1 MRKTMNIIKNVLV
14 WTIFAIAAFMM
25 VFTII
30 SVNTFDQNN
39 RSLFGYKAFTVRT
52 DSMKATDFDAGD
64 LVFTKTVDPATLVE
78 GDIIAFISQDD
89 EFYGETITHKIRAK
103 TVDANG
109 NDAFITY
116 GTTTGDDDKVP
127 VAHAFVLGKYVGK
140 IPNVGTFFLFL
151 KQPIGYI
158 ICIFVPFLLLILY
171 QGIVCIQLFRR
182 YKKEQM
188 MELEAEKEKI
198 DEERRAAAEMM
209 KELQELKAQLAANAA
224 PVAETAAENKEEP
237 ETETVAEE
245 TAEPTEITAQ

>member
-1 MRKTMNIIKNVLV
+1 MKKTFNIVKNVVIWL
-14 WTIFAIAAFMM
+14 IFAIAVAMM
-25 VFTII
+25 IFTII

-64 LVFTKTVDPATLVE
+64 LVFVKSVDPTTLNE
-78 GDIIAFISQDD
+78 GDIIAFTSQDD
-89 EFYGETITHKIRAK
+89 EYYGETITHKIRAK
-103 TVDANG
+103 TTDANG

-116 GTTTGDDDKVP
+116 GTTSGDDDKVP

-140 IPNVGTFFLFL
+140 IPNIGAFFLFL

-171 QGIVCIQLFRR
+171 QGIICIKLFRR

-188 MELEAEKEKI
+188 SEIEAERAKI
-198 DEERRAAAEMM
+198 EDERKQAAEMM
-209 KELQELKAQLAANAA
+209 KELQQLKEQLAAQQ
-224 PVAETAAENKEEP
+224 TTSSSSDEN
-237 ETETVAEE
+237 
-245 TAEPTEITAQ
+245 

>member
-1 MRKTMNIIKNVLV
+1 MRKTLNIIKNILV

-182 YKKEQM
+182 YKREQM

-224 PVAETAAENKEEP
+224 PAAEKSVSENKEEA
-237 ETETVAEE
+237 ENAAEE
-245 TAEPTEITAQ
+245 TAEPTVVTAQ

>member
-1 MRKTMNIIKNVLV
+1 MRKTLNIIKSVIV

-127 VAHAFVLGKYVGK
+127 VAHSFILGKYVGK
-140 IPNVGTFFLFL
+140 IPNVGTFFMFL

-188 MELEAEKEKI
+188 MELAAEKEKI

-209 KELQELKAQLAANAA
+209 KELQELKAQLAAKN
-224 PVAETAAENKEEP
+224 EQMIE
-237 ETETVAEE
+237 
-245 TAEPTEITAQ
+245 Q

>member
-1 MRKTMNIIKNVLV
+1 MRKTLNIIKNILV

-182 YKKEQM
+182 YKREQM
-188 MELEAEKEKI
+188 MELAAEKEKI

-224 PVAETAAENKEEP
+224 PAAEKSVSENKEEA
-237 ETETVAEE
+237 ENAAEE
-245 TAEPTEITAQ
+245 TAEPTVVTAQ

>member
-1 MRKTMNIIKNVLV
+1 MRKTLNIIKNVIV

-64 LVFTKTVDPATLVE
+64 LVFTKNVDPATLVE

-116 GTTTGDDDKVP
+116 GTTTGDDDEVP

-224 PVAETAAENKEEP
+224 PAAETPSETVTEAPVEENSAEEP
-237 ETETVAEE
+237 A
-245 TAEPTEITAQ
+245 TAQ

>member
-1 MRKTMNIIKNVLV
+1 MRKTLNIIKNILV

-116 GTTTGDDDKVP
+116 GTTTGDDDEVP

-188 MELEAEKEKI
+188 MELAAEKEKI
-198 DEERRAAAEMM
+198 DEERRAAAKMM
-209 KELQELKAQLAANAA
+209 KELQELKAQLAATT
-224 PVAETAAENKEEP
+224 P
-237 ETETVAEE
+237 AEE
-245 TAEPTEITAQ
+245 TAETTAEKANEVMAEETQKETAATAQ